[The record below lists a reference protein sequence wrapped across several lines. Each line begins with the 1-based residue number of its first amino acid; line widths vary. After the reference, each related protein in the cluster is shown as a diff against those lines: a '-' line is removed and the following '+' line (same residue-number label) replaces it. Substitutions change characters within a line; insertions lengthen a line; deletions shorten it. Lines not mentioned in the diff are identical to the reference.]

1 MDVMECALL
10 NAGGQRRGEAAPLA
24 IGGGGP
30 VCGARSGGSH
40 SVDHERAVFAGD
52 PGCLSAGV
60 ETLSFLVGLEV
71 IPFFN
76 SSLALGT
83 WQGVFLF
90 EHRHAPHTRHIVL
103 SILGC
108 K

>member
-24 IGGGGP
+24 LGGGGP

-71 IPFFN
+71 VPFVGDKGEN
-76 SSLALGT
+76 MLG
-83 WQGVFLF
+83 GVCPPSELCETYREKNECWVFD
-90 EHRHAPHTRHIVL
+90 A
-103 SILGC
+103 
-108 K
+108 